1 MLFHSL
7 SYVYDRN
14 TSPSREGREDSMD
27 ALKAE
32 VTEAW
37 KRRRKKE
44 TCQEGRHC
52 RQDGHHYR
60 SDAGTAA
67 ILQRTLDLNP

>member
-37 KRRRKKE
+37 KRRRKK
-44 TCQEGRHC
+44 
-52 RQDGHHYR
+52 
-60 SDAGTAA
+60 
-67 ILQRTLDLNP
+67 L